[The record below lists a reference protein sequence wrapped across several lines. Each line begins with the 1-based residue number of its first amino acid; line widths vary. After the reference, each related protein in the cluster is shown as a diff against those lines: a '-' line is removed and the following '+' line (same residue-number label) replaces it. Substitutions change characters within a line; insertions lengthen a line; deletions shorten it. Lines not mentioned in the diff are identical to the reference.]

1 MSLTPERKA
10 CLMFTNPQVSHCDLP
25 DRGHASLCT
34 TQLASLLHS
43 NRSAQR
49 HAAQLSS
56 PFQSAVK
63 RGPHILL
70 PLAEINTTSLLT
82 EFKECAGNMI
92 QLIKLFTSRRTLITQ
107 KTNSE
112 QRQLPD
118 KIMCLY
124 VPM

>member
-10 CLMFTNPQVSHCDLP
+10 CMMFTNPQVSNCSLS

-49 HAAQLSS
+49 HAAQRSP
-56 PFQSAVK
+56 PFQSPVN

-70 PLAEINTTSLLT
+70 PLAEINTTFLLT
-82 EFKECAGNMI
+82 EFKEGAGNVLE
-92 QLIKLFTSRRTLITQ
+92 LIKKLFTSRR
-107 KTNSE
+107 KF
-112 QRQLPD
+112 
-118 KIMCLY
+118 
-124 VPM
+124 